1 MPDIQFNAWQTVLV
15 SILVLFLGQYLNKR
29 FRFLTRFNIPEPVS
43 SGLLV
48 ALVAVG
54 YQLALGKKIS
64 FDLYFR
70 DVLLI
75 VFFTCVGLSS
85 TFSELLRGGRPLVIL
100 FCLCVVM
107 IFLQNGLGVTLA
119 TAMGTD
125 RNVGLLGGSIS
136 LAGGLGTSIAWGE
149 TISRQYGLVN
159 ATEIGIA
166 CATLGLILGG
176 ISGGP
181 IGEFLIRRHGLKH
194 EGGNG
199 SVQVEVKHGDEVP
212 VSQDSFLY
220 TMFII
225 GVSVG
230 LGMYLNTFIQ
240 QTSFRLPAYVSC
252 MFCGILLSNTLPM
265 LFRKLD
271 WPTKHA
277 SLDLIM
283 EMSLGLFLSITLMS
297 LQLINL
303 ISAAIPI
310 LVIVA
315 AQWVMAV
322 LFIILV
328 IFPGM
333 RKDYNSA
340 VISAGA
346 AGFMLG
352 ATPNAIAN
360 MHAVTGKYGPSH
372 YAFIIVPLVGG
383 FLLDLVNALVIE
395 LFLVM

>member
-1 MPDIQFNAWQTVLV
+1 
-15 SILVLFLGQYLNKR
+15 LF
-29 FRFLTRFNIPEPVS
+29 
-43 SGLLV
+43 
-48 ALVAVG
+48 A
-54 YQLALGKKIS
+54 
-64 FDLYFR
+64 
-70 DVLLI
+70 
-75 VFFTCVGLSS
+75 
-85 TFSELLRGGRPLVIL
+85 
-100 FCLCVVM
+100 LCVVL
-107 IFLQNGLGVTLA
+107 IFLQNGLGVGLA
-119 TAMGTD
+119 
-125 RNVGLLGGSIS
+125 NVLGINKNIGLLGGSIS

-149 TISRQYGLVN
+149 TLSKQYGLAN

-181 IGEFLIRRHGLKH
+181 IGEFLIRRHGLKP
-194 EGGNG
+194 EGRDG
-199 SVQVEVKHGDEVP
+199 VAHIEVKHGDEVP

-220 TMFII
+220 TLLII
-225 GVSVG
+225 GLSVG
-230 LGMYLNTFIQ
+230 LGMYLNSFVQ

-252 MFCGILLSNTLPM
+252 MFCGILLSNTVPALLP
-265 LFRKLD
+265 RLD

-283 EMSLGLFLSITLMS
+283 EISLGLFLSITLMS

-303 ISAAIPI
+303 VAAAIPI
-310 LVIVA
+310 LIIVA
-315 AQWVMAV
+315 AQWLMAV
-322 LFIILV
+322 LFIVLA
-328 IFPGM
+328 IFPAM
-333 RKDYNSA
+333 RKNYNSA

-395 LFLVM
+395 LFLVI